1 MPEKV
6 LNSLVSGVFFGGF
19 QFAFFCRT
27 FGKLTFNLFF
37 FYVFCSRFPFI
48 IIPQMVVVHAIIS
61 WQYFFGLPFWLF
73 LFEALRSP
81 HRYGMDV
88 RFNRPSDCRMEVFV
102 CTTTNGCDSK
112 INNLKVQRFL
122 SFPVSRLRLTLFV
135 PFGGT
140 NLARQYFSYFYTAS
154 VVGRTVRPSPR
165 CIGFHYIR
173 FVLVQFSSVCFD
185 FVLR

>member
-1 MPEKV
+1 
-6 LNSLVSGVFFGGF
+6 
-19 QFAFFCRT
+19 
-27 FGKLTFNLFF
+27 
-37 FYVFCSRFPFI
+37 
-48 IIPQMVVVHAIIS
+48 MVVVHAIIS
-61 WQYFFGLPFWLF
+61 WQYFFGCRFDCFYSRPC
-73 LFEALRSP
+73 EALIATAWMS
-81 HRYGMDV
+81 V
-88 RFNRPSDCRMEVFV
+88 LTARPTVGWKFV

-112 INNLKVQRFL
+112 INKLKVQRFL

-173 FVLVQFSSVCFD
+173 FVLVQFGSVCFD

>member
-61 WQYFFGLPFWLF
+61 WQYFFGCRFDCFYSRPCEALIAMAWMSVLTARPTVGWKCSCVQRRTAATAKLTTWKSNVSFHF
-73 LFEALRSP
+73 LFPGLDSLCVFPLGVQIWRVNTFRIFIQRVWWDE
-81 HRYGMDV
+81 
-88 RFNRPSDCRMEVFV
+88 PS
-102 CTTTNGCDSK
+102 
-112 INNLKVQRFL
+112 
-122 SFPVSRLRLTLFV
+122 
-135 PFGGT
+135 
-140 NLARQYFSYFYTAS
+140 
-154 VVGRTVRPSPR
+154 VRPR
-165 CIGFHYIR
+165 DVLAFIT
-173 FVLVQFSSVCFD
+173 FVSF
-185 FVLR
+185 